1 MLPFKVTRKKER
13 SNRMKI
19 KKRELLKFAEVIKSF
34 EGLKYS
40 TKFSYFLTKNKLA
53 CKDELEA
60 LDEARKPDQKFLD
73 FELERVKTAQE
84 HSEKGADGSPVI
96 RNGAFI
102 ILPDN
107 QEKFDKEMAKLRK
120 VNKVVIEA
128 REKQAEE
135 FDKLIGEETEFNGT
149 KIKLSELPTQ
159 IEPALLEVLVTLDL
173 IIED

>member
-1 MLPFKVTRKKER
+1 
-13 SNRMKI
+13 MKI
-19 KKRELLKFAEVIKSF
+19 KKKELLKFSEVIKSF

-53 CKDELEA
+53 CKDEIEA
-60 LDEARKPDQKFLD
+60 LDEARKPDQQFLD

>member
-1 MLPFKVTRKKER
+1 MKV
-13 SNRMKI
+13 

-40 TKFSYFLTKNKLA
+40 TKFSYFLTKNKIS
-53 CKDELEA
+53 CRDEIEA

-73 FELERVKTAQE
+73 FELERVKIAQE
-84 HSEKGADGSPVI
+84 YSDKNPDGSPVI

-102 ILPDN
+102 ILSEN
-107 QEKFDKEMAKLRK
+107 QDKFDKELTKLRK
-120 VNKVVIEA
+120 VSKTTIED
-128 REKQAEE
+128 RDKQIEE
-135 FDKLIGEETEFNGT
+135 FERIINEETDFNGF

-159 IEPALLEVLVTLDL
+159 IEPVIVEVLVNLDL